1 MIVSRFMDFVR
12 TRQLR
17 DSVVDKVMLVN
28 AFRFLL
34 SRYNPKQAEELRSGP
49 VPLSTNNL
57 AQQPKKVPPVASVN
71 PANTIS
77 KNAKLQDNNSL
88 MPAKKNLL

>member
-28 AFRFLL
+28 AFKFLL
-34 SRYNPKQAEELRSGP
+34 SRYNPK
-49 VPLSTNNL
+49 
-57 AQQPKKVPPVASVN
+57 
-71 PANTIS
+71 
-77 KNAKLQDNNSL
+77 
-88 MPAKKNLL
+88 

>member
-28 AFRFLL
+28 AFKFFL
-34 SRYNPKQAEELRSGP
+34 SRYNPKAAQELRCGA
-49 VPLSTNNL
+49 VPLSTNN
-57 AQQPKKVPPVASVN
+57 
-71 PANTIS
+71 IS
-77 KNAKLQDNNSL
+77 A
-88 MPAKKNLL
+88 A